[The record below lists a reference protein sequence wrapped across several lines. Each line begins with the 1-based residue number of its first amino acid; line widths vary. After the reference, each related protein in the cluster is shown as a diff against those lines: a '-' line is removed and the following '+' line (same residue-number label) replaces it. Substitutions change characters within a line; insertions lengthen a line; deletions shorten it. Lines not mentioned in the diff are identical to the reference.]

1 MGVSPKNRGSV
12 EYQDLI
18 SQAHAQQADLV
29 KVRREL
35 HQTPEF
41 GLDLPKTLA
50 IILREVGDLGEVTL
64 GKDMTA
70 ASILIRGA
78 NPGPTVLL
86 RADMDALAVIEDTGL
101 DFAST
106 NGYMH
111 ACGHDLHMAMG
122 IGAARL
128 VHSNKDKLN
137 GNVLMFFQPGEEGHD
152 GAGHML
158 AQNMH
163 MVSGEK
169 PIAAYGL
176 HVFSIVPSGLFT
188 TKKDTMMASAGDMLV
203 TIRGRGGHGS
213 MPWTAKDPITGMI
226 EILSS
231 LQAFIAKNFDALDP
245 IIVNVGWIKAGDDHT
260 TNIIP
265 ESVSFGATVRSF
277 SKKGYEET
285 RTKLPAF
292 IKGMAESH
300 GLNAEVE
307 FTPATKVLINHHHA
321 VDRVE
326 AVAKDM
332 FGEQRYRT
340 MSQPIPGGEDYASIL
355 EEIPGAFI
363 FLGAA
368 QPGLAPHQLESNHS
382 NKAQYDE
389 AVLAD
394 GAALLAALA
403 FDALS

>member
-1 MGVSPKNRGSV
+1 MD
-12 EYQDLI
+12 YQELI
-18 SQAHAQQADLV
+18 KQAHTKQADMV
-29 KVRREL
+29 RIRREL

-41 GLDLPKTLA
+41 ALNLPKTLE
-50 IILREVGDLGEVTL
+50 IVLREAGHLGEVTL

-70 ASILIRGA
+70 AAILIRGA

-122 IGAARL
+122 IGAAHL
-128 VHSNKDKLN
+128 VAENKDKLN

-152 GAGHML
+152 GAGAML

-176 HVFSIVPSGLFT
+176 HVFSLPEPGIFMT
-188 TKKDTMMASAGDMLV
+188 RKDTLMASAGDMIV
-203 TIRGRGGHGS
+203 KISGRGGHGS
-213 MPWTAKDPITGMI
+213 MPWTAQDPITGMI
-226 EILSS
+226 EILSTMQS
-231 LQAFIAKNFDALDP
+231 YIAKNFDALDP
-245 IIVNVGWIKAGDDHT
+245 IVVNVGWIKAGDDHT
-260 TNIIP
+260 TNIVP
-265 ESVSFGATVRSF
+265 ETVSFGATVRSF
-277 SKKGYEET
+277 SKKGYADT
-285 RTKLPAF
+285 REKLPAF
-292 IKGMAESH
+292 ITKMAESM
-300 GLNAEVE
+300 GLSAEVE
-307 FTPATKVLINHHHA
+307 FSPATKVLINHHQP

-326 AVAKDM
+326 ALTKEM
-332 FGEQRYRT
+332 FGAQRYFNMPT
-340 MSQPIPGGEDYASIL
+340 PIPGGEDFASIL
-355 EEIPGAFI
+355 EEIPGAFV

-368 QPGLAPHQLESNHS
+368 YPGLAPNERESNHS
-382 NKAQYDE
+382 NKAKYNED
-389 AVLAD
+389 VMAD

>member
-1 MGVSPKNRGSV
+1 MSPKNRGSV

>member
-1 MGVSPKNRGSV
+1 VD
-12 EYQDLI
+12 YQELI
-18 SQAHAQQADLV
+18 KQAHTKQADLV

-41 GLDLPKTLA
+41 GLDLPKTLE

-70 ASILIRGA
+70 AAILIRGA

-86 RADMDALAVIEDTGL
+86 RADMDALAVEEDTGL

-111 ACGHDLHMAMG
+111 ACGHDLHMAIG

-128 VHSNKDKLN
+128 VAENKDKLN

-176 HVFSIVPSGLFT
+176 HVFSLPEPGIFMS
-188 TKKDTMMASAGDMLV
+188 KKDTMMASAGDMFV
-203 TIRGRGGHGS
+203 TISGRGGHGS
-213 MPWTAKDPITGMI
+213 MPWAAQDPITGMI

-231 LQAFIAKNFDALDP
+231 LQSFIAKNFDALDP
-245 IIVNVGWIKAGDDHT
+245 IVVNVGWIKAGNDHT
-260 TNIIP
+260 TNIVP
-265 ESVSFGATVRSF
+265 EQVSFGATVRSF

-285 RTKLPAF
+285 RTKIPTF
-292 IKGMAESH
+292 IKGMAEAM
-300 GLNAEVE
+300 GLSAEVE
-307 FTPATKVLINHHHA
+307 FSPATKVLINHHHA

-326 AVAKDM
+326 AVTKQM
-332 FGEQRYRT
+332 FGEQRYFT
-340 MSQPIPGGEDYASIL
+340 MPAPIPGGEDYASIL
-355 EEIPGAFI
+355 EEMPGAFI

-368 QPGLAPHQLESNHS
+368 FAGTKPEEREANHS
-382 NKAQYDE
+382 NKAKYNED
-389 AVLAD
+389 VMAD

>member
-1 MGVSPKNRGSV
+1 MD
-12 EYQDLI
+12 YQELI
-18 SQAHAQQADLV
+18 KQAHTKQADMV
-29 KVRREL
+29 RIRREL

-41 GLDLPKTLA
+41 ALNLPKTLE
-50 IILREVGDLGEVTL
+50 IVLREAGHLGEVTL

-70 ASILIRGA
+70 AAILIRGA

-122 IGAARL
+122 IGAAHL
-128 VHSNKDKLN
+128 VAENKDKLN

-152 GAGHML
+152 GAGAML

-176 HVFSIVPSGLFT
+176 HVFSLPEPGIFMT
-188 TKKDTMMASAGDMLV
+188 RKDTLMASAGDMIV
-203 TIRGRGGHGS
+203 KISGRGGHGS
-213 MPWTAKDPITGMI
+213 MPWTAQDPITGMI
-226 EILSS
+226 EILSTMQS
-231 LQAFIAKNFDALDP
+231 YIAKNFDALDP
-245 IIVNVGWIKAGDDHT
+245 IVVNVGWIKAGDDHT
-260 TNIIP
+260 TNIVP
-265 ESVSFGATVRSF
+265 ETVSFGATVRSF
-277 SKKGYEET
+277 SKKGYADT
-285 RTKLPAF
+285 REKLPAF
-292 IKGMAESH
+292 ITKMAESM
-300 GLNAEVE
+300 GLSAEVE
-307 FTPATKVLINHHHA
+307 FSPATKVLINHHQP

-326 AVAKDM
+326 ALTKEM
-332 FGEQRYRT
+332 FGAQRYFNMPT
-340 MSQPIPGGEDYASIL
+340 PIPGGEDFASIL
-355 EEIPGAFI
+355 EEIPGAFV

-368 QPGLAPHQLESNHS
+368 YPGLAPNERESNHS
-382 NKAQYDE
+382 NKAKYNED
-389 AVLAD
+389 VMAD

-403 FDALS
+403 FDALG